1 MTTKSNIEITD
12 NAYLITL
19 DKSEFE
25 YPFVRKWLNRL
36 LSSGLYRDAAFMNE
50 LDPADNRP
58 AELGDRFDFLG
69 DK

>member
-1 MTTKSNIEITD
+1 MIKSRIEITD

-25 YPFVRKWLNRL
+25 YPLVRKLLNRL
-36 LSSGLYRDAAFMNE
+36 LSGSLHSEGTYTNE
-50 LDPADNRP
+50 EDPATRYLP
-58 AELGDRFDFLG
+58 ELGERFDFLA

>member
-1 MTTKSNIEITD
+1 MTTKSSIEITD

-36 LSSGLYRDAAFMNE
+36 LSGSLYPDAAYLNE
-50 LDPADNRP
+50 IDPADNHSP
-58 AELGDRFDFLG
+58 ELGDRFDFLA

>member
-1 MTTKSNIEITD
+1 MTKSSIEITD

-25 YPFVRKWLNRL
+25 YPLVRKLLNRL
-36 LSSGLYRDAAFMNE
+36 LSGNLHQETGLPNDEDLTGKY
-50 LDPADNRP
+50 P
-58 AELGDRFDFLG
+58 AELGERFDFLA

>member
-1 MTTKSNIEITD
+1 MTTKSSIEITD

-36 LSSGLYRDAAFMNE
+36 LSGSLYPDVGYFSEM
-50 LDPADNRP
+50 DPADTQSP
-58 AELGDRFDFLG
+58 ELGDRFDFLA

>member
-1 MTTKSNIEITD
+1 MTTKSSIEITD

-25 YPFVRKWLNRL
+25 YPFVRKWLTKL
-36 LSSGLYRDAAFMNE
+36 LSGGVYHDPTYLNE
-50 LDPADNRP
+50 MDPADNHS
-58 AELGDRFDFLG
+58 AELGDRFDFLA

>member
-1 MTTKSNIEITD
+1 MTTKSSIEITD

-36 LSSGLYRDAAFMNE
+36 LSGGLYHDTYLSEM
-50 LDPADNRP
+50 DPADNHAP
-58 AELGDRFDFLG
+58 ELGDRFDFLA